1 MIDCQRKGYER
12 SFAFFLYTFNQSEVY
27 KKPNINIS
35 NYMES
40 NQTKKI
46 LISFAV
52 IIAVAALGSVFVN
65 IGSDWFNS
73 LNKPSQWVPN
83 IVIPIV
89 WTVIYVAFAVVNLLW
104 LKNED
109 IPKSTVV
116 LMLIN
121 AVLNV
126 LWCLTFFTLKQLLLG
141 NIVILLNLI
150 AGFALIIDIFRYKKL
165 FGYVLFIYPIWL
177 SIATTLNL
185 ALWILN

>member
-1 MIDCQRKGYER
+1 MDKSQI
-12 SFAFFLYTFNQSEVY
+12 
-27 KKPNINIS
+27 
-35 NYMES
+35 
-40 NQTKKI
+40 KKI
-46 LISFAV
+46 VISV
-52 IIAVAALGSVFVN
+52 IVIVLVAGLGSLFVN
-65 IGSDWFNS
+65 LGMDWFNT
-73 LNKPSQWVPN
+73 LQKPTQWVPN

-89 WTVIYVAFAVVNLLW
+89 WTVVYLAFGTINFIW
-104 LKNED
+104 FKDDD
-109 IPKSTVV
+109 IPTPTIV

-150 AGFALIIDIFRYKKL
+150 AGFVLVVNIFQNKKL
-165 FGYVLFIYPIWL
+165 FGCLLSIYPIWL